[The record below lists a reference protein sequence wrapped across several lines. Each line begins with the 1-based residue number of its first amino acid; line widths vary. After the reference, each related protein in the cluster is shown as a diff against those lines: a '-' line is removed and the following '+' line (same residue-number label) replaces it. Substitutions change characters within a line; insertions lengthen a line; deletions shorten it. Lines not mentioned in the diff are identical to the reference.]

1 LSKALIK
8 ACFATSME
16 LIRDYSK
23 HKDSVNNAEPPK
35 ALAAAFLIVKRIWRR
50 MLGRCLWDAR
60 IRDIR
65 WLARSSNTTPAK
77 TRRKS
82 AISVCLTSL
91 CGWANSIVRHGG
103 IILSVQSLL
112 QARIFYSWYGS
123 IKCVDRSSQ
132 LREWCTL
139 SLVLFMVSRFCP
151 AISLQGL
158 K

>member
-1 LSKALIK
+1 
-8 ACFATSME
+8 
-16 LIRDYSK
+16 
-23 HKDSVNNAEPPK
+23 VP
-35 ALAAAFLIVKRIWRR
+35 
-50 MLGRCLWDAR
+50 LGRKNTRYSLASEIIEHNAGEDKKKK
-60 IRDIR
+60 RDLGLPYLFMR
-65 WLARSSNTTPAK
+65 MGKLNRQA
-77 TRRKS
+77 
-82 AISVCLTSL
+82 
-91 CGWANSIVRHGG
+91 
-103 IILSVQSLL
+103 VQSLL